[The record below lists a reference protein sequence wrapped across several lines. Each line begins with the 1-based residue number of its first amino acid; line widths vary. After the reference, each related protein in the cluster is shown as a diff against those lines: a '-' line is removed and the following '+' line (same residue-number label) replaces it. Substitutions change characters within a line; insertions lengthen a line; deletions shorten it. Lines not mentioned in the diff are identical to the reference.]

1 MAKGEPLL
9 KDLYVQD
16 EYRVVRPDLTMP
28 QVAAIFADTPGDT
41 LLIYERENDAFLGCM
56 YLHDFHRAYAN
67 PPKGIKKIHLASISD
82 AMNTAIE
89 EIEWT
94 ANVTQG
100 WALVTTRHPH
110 GIVLRDEKN
119 RFAGF
124 LSNEDLMTMKTKLD
138 TDAEEVE

>member
-56 YLHDFHRAYAN
+56 YLHDFLN
-67 PPKGIKKIHLASISD
+67 LWEPQS
-82 AMNTAIE
+82 
-89 EIEWT
+89 
-94 ANVTQG
+94 
-100 WALVTTRHPH
+100 
-110 GIVLRDEKN
+110 
-119 RFAGF
+119 
-124 LSNEDLMTMKTKLD
+124 
-138 TDAEEVE
+138 